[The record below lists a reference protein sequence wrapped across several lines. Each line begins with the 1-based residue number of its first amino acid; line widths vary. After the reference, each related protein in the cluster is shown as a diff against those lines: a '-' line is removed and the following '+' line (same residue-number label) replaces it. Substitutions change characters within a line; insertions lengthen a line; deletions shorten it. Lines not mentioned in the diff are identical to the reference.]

1 VSTLCCL
8 CVIADAVG
16 ERCVDSLAFDT
27 LVPKQI
33 LQNYVSLVTKHRHV
47 IFCGPTGTG
56 KTYLARKLAEHL
68 VML

>member
-1 VSTLCCL
+1 
-8 CVIADAVG
+8 VG
-16 ERCVDSLAFDT
+16 EQCVDSLAFDT

-33 LQNYVSLVTKHRHV
+33 LQNYVSLLTKHRRV

>member
-1 VSTLCCL
+1 VGFIVS
-8 CVIADAVG
+8 DAV
-16 ERCVDSLAFDT
+16 RDQSIDSLAFDT

-33 LQNYVSLVTKHRHV
+33 LHSYLSLLTEHRRV

-56 KTYLARKLAEHL
+56 KTYLARKLAELL